1 MIDSNTQITAS
12 DNQVSSVLD
21 DEEVILNLENGTYYG
36 LNPVG
41 ARVWRLLQ
49 EPSTLT
55 EICDALE
62 AEFDAE
68 RERIQRDVVAL
79 LHDLKEEGLIHLEE
93 GTSPVDS
100 GS

>member
-1 MIDSNTQITAS
+1 MIDSATLITVS
-12 DNQVSSVLD
+12 ENQVSSVLD

-49 EPSTLT
+49 EPCTLA
-55 EICDALE
+55 EICEALQ

-68 RERIQRDVVAL
+68 RAQIHHDVLAL
-79 LHDLKEEGLIHLEE
+79 LHDLKREGLIRLDAA
-93 GTSPVDS
+93 SSSAPSDA
-100 GS
+100 